1 MGCVHMYE
9 WKYRMPKGDLVSDRN
24 ANLFAL
30 THLDSVSVVE
40 MIDVRH
46 AHYVCA
52 CNIEDT
58 LQVAP
63 LKFIL
68 WSHAFAKLQILPHR
82 TFA

>member
-1 MGCVHMYE
+1 
-9 WKYRMPKGDLVSDRN
+9 MPKGDLLSDRN

-46 AHYVCA
+46 AYYACA
-52 CNIEDT
+52 CNIEDMR
-58 LQVAP
+58 QVAP

-68 WSHAFAKLQILPHR
+68 SSNSFAKLQILPQR

>member
-1 MGCVHMYE
+1 M
-9 WKYRMPKGDLVSDRN
+9 SDRN
-24 ANLFAL
+24 ANLLAL
-30 THLDSVSVVE
+30 THLDSVSAVE

-46 AHYVCA
+46 AHYACA
-52 CNIEDT
+52 RNIDDM

-68 WSHAFAKLQILPHR
+68 SSHAFAKLQILPHR

>member
-1 MGCVHMYE
+1 
-9 WKYRMPKGDLVSDRN
+9 MPKGDLVSDRH

-52 CNIEDT
+52 FNIKNT
-58 LQVAP
+58 LQVTL
-63 LKFIL
+63 LKFIF
-68 WSHAFAKLQILPHR
+68 SSQAFAKLQILQR
-82 TFA
+82 RAFA

>member
-1 MGCVHMYE
+1 MSG
-9 WKYRMPKGDLVSDRN
+9 RN

-52 CNIEDT
+52 CNMEDR

-63 LKFIL
+63 LRFVL
-68 WSHAFAKLQILPHR
+68 SSHAFAKLQILPRR